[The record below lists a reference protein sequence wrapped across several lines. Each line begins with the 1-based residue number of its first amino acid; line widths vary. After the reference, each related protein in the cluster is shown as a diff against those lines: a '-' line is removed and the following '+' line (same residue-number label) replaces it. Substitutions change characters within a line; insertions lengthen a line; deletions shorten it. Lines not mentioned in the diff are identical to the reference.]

1 MLAGPGFDGACQ
13 QEEDAVYVDDLDI
26 PVSKL
31 TEAAQRVMDRA
42 VEEFAGANIRCSPAH
57 TCFLP
62 LRKPSGICS
71 RRRCVTLG

>member
-1 MLAGPGFDGACQ
+1 MARGR
-13 QEEDAVYVDDLDI
+13 QEEGPVYVDDLDI

-42 VEEFAGANIRCSPAH
+42 VEELRRREHSLLTSAH
-57 TCFLP
+57 LFLP

-71 RRRCVTLG
+71 RRRCVTRG